1 MLGGLSRT
9 FCEDLKLE
17 LSEDETASLYRAV
30 GTLKLFVKQTK
41 RGWSHPAVDPKWCSA
56 AARRLVCLAKGDQ
69 PADDDHLTI
78 YRVAAT
84 IAGCE
89 PFGMDVTIRDLIAVA
104 TRLAPPPIVTPLGT
118 RSRPSPLGD
127 G

>member
-1 MLGGLSRT
+1 V
-9 FCEDLKLE
+9 KLE
-17 LSEDETASLYRAV
+17 LSEDEDTSLDCAV
-30 GTLKLFVKQTK
+30 ATLNLFVKQTK
-41 RGWSHPAVDPKWCSA
+41 RGWSHPAVDPGWCEA
-56 AARRLVCLAKGDQ
+56 AALRLVCLAQGDQ
-69 PADDDHLTI
+69 PADVDHLTI

-104 TRLAPPPIVTPLGT
+104 TRLAPPTVIAPLGT

-127 G
+127 E